1 MLTCVFIDVYIDVT
15 LPTYFLC
22 VYNVSKCASILGI
35 PSSRIPSRPP
45 SPTKGQ
51 WKSSCSD
58 IFRVQGTL
66 PIIHIKKCE
75 RTMPI
80 LFLVWWA
87 HDTLARKKNHWW
99 HRHGKFL
106 EILFSMHCK
115 LPSASSDYPSCE
127 TEFYFRAIHH
137 STFPIP
143 SSSICRNTSS
153 HIKHH
158 V

>member
-1 MLTCVFIDVYIDVT
+1 MLPC
-15 LPTYFLC
+15 LPTSYVCTMYLNVHQFLE
-22 VYNVSKCASILGI
+22 YHSLGYL
-35 PSSRIPSRPP
+35 PPP
-45 SPTKGQ
+45 SPTEGQ

-66 PIIHIKKCE
+66 PVIHIKKCE

-87 HDTLARKKNHWW
+87 HDTLARKKKNHWW

-115 LPSASSDYPSCE
+115 LPSVSSDYPSCE
-127 TEFYFRAIHH
+127 TELYFRAIHH
-137 STFPIP
+137 STFPIL
-143 SSSICRNTSS
+143 SSSIRRNTSS